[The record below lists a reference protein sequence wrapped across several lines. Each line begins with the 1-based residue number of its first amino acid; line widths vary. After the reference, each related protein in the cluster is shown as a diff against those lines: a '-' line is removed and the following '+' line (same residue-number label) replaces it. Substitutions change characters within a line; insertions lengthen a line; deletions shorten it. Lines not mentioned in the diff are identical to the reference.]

1 MIQIKN
7 LTKRY
12 EDKVVLNNVTVEI
25 PDGSIVGLVG
35 INGVGKSTM
44 LRLMAGI
51 YEPDSGDIFFDGK
64 SIFQDES
71 VKRELYYVP
80 DEPYFSFRD
89 TPDKLIKENQFWLDK
104 PCAYINFIH
113 YLNKFNISTSKHLF
127 TFSKGMK
134 RQTSLAFGLSAEPKY
149 LFLDEAFDG
158 VDPLARKDLKGLLLE
173 NQKKNNS
180 TVILAS
186 HSIRELEG
194 LCDSYLVV
202 DKGNAVLYDDIS
214 KFSYHKYVM
223 AFAEPVDKE
232 SFHIHFASFEQDNK
246 LISCVTKLEYS
257 EMKKVASAFPLKYL
271 EEQEM
276 SVEEAFITKLEEEGE
291 ECA

>member
-12 EDKVVLNNVTVEI
+12 EDKIVLNNVTVEI

-80 DEPYFSFRD
+80 DEPYFNFRD
-89 TPDKLIKENQFWLDK
+89 TQDKLIRENQFWLDK
-104 PCAYINFIH
+104 PCHYINFIQ

-186 HSIRELEG
+186 HSIR
-194 LCDSYLVV
+194 
-202 DKGNAVLYDDIS
+202 
-214 KFSYHKYVM
+214 
-223 AFAEPVDKE
+223 
-232 SFHIHFASFEQDNK
+232 
-246 LISCVTKLEYS
+246 
-257 EMKKVASAFPLKYL
+257 
-271 EEQEM
+271 
-276 SVEEAFITKLEEEGE
+276 
-291 ECA
+291 

>member
-64 SIFQDES
+64 SIFQDEK

-80 DEPYFSFRD
+80 DDPYFNFRD
-89 TPDKLIKENQFWLDK
+89 TPDKLITENQFWLNK
-104 PCAYINFIH
+104 PCAYINFLH

-246 LISCVTKLEYS
+246 LISCITKLEYS

>member
-12 EDKVVLNNVTVEI
+12 EEKIVLNNVTVEI

-89 TPDKLIKENQFWLDK
+89 TQYIIKD
-104 PCAYINFIH
+104 IH
-113 YLNKFNISTSKHLF
+113 LSF
-127 TFSKGMK
+127 TIF
-134 RQTSLAFGLSAEPKY
+134 R
-149 LFLDEAFDG
+149 
-158 VDPLARKDLKGLLLE
+158 
-173 NQKKNNS
+173 
-180 TVILAS
+180 
-186 HSIRELEG
+186 
-194 LCDSYLVV
+194 
-202 DKGNAVLYDDIS
+202 
-214 KFSYHKYVM
+214 
-223 AFAEPVDKE
+223 
-232 SFHIHFASFEQDNK
+232 
-246 LISCVTKLEYS
+246 
-257 EMKKVASAFPLKYL
+257 
-271 EEQEM
+271 
-276 SVEEAFITKLEEEGE
+276 
-291 ECA
+291 

>member
-12 EDKVVLNNVTVEI
+12 EEKIVLNNVTVEI

-89 TPDKLIKENQFWLDK
+89 TPNKLIRENQFWLAISR
-104 PCAYINFIH
+104 PSSYVTFLH

-127 TFSKGMK
+127 T
-134 RQTSLAFGLSAEPKY
+134 
-149 LFLDEAFDG
+149 
-158 VDPLARKDLKGLLLE
+158 V
-173 NQKKNNS
+173 
-180 TVILAS
+180 
-186 HSIRELEG
+186 
-194 LCDSYLVV
+194 
-202 DKGNAVLYDDIS
+202 
-214 KFSYHKYVM
+214 
-223 AFAEPVDKE
+223 
-232 SFHIHFASFEQDNK
+232 EQ
-246 LISCVTKLEYS
+246 I
-257 EMKKVASAFPLKYL
+257 
-271 EEQEM
+271 
-276 SVEEAFITKLEEEGE
+276 I
-291 ECA
+291 